1 MKKFRT
7 RLLTYILL
15 GSAYVLIQNVTA
27 YTMPVH
33 ASQVVTSHI
42 QSSVN
47 HMEATASSTA
57 TAQSAAEAPAI
68 TSPDPIVPD
77 MSDIHTLTTPQISK
91 CTATFSSTI
100 RLAWNKIPHT
110 GKYEIYRAKSRKGE
124 YKCIAHTRKPRYT
137 DKTGKV
143 FTTYYY
149 KVKAVPDDSQ
159 TYSDSRYSKVVSA
172 TVRKNAKKIAYVG
185 DSIMTGFRNYG
196 VIKGKNNRE
205 FAKIGIHTYNFY
217 TSDYMKNLLQY
228 NPDRMIIMLGM
239 NSLGGN
245 PGKTQID
252 SILNPYK
259 KILNACHKKNPNME
273 IIVMGVSPTR
283 NSSEVNNTAIRRFN
297 KYLKKYAKTKTYIH
311 YFDTVSFLSD
321 QSGSLKAS
329 YSGGDG
335 IHWSKAG
342 YEVTY
347 KKLQSFLKE
356 W

>member
-1 MKKFRT
+1 MKKFQT
-7 RLLTYILL
+7 RSLLYILL
-15 GSAYVLIQNVTA
+15 GSAWMFSNSI
-27 YTMPVH
+27 
-33 ASQVVTSHI
+33 
-42 QSSVN
+42 SSYAAPLSSTNSLPMQDTV
-47 HMEATASSTA
+47 MVGTQPDAEATALPGADTSQKPSSLTA
-57 TAQSAAEAPAI
+57 TRI
-68 TSPDPIVPD
+68 R
-77 MSDIHTLTTPQISK
+77 K
-91 CTATFSSTI
+91 CTATSNSCI
-100 RLAWNKIPHT
+100 RLTWDKIPYA
-110 GKYEIYRAKSRKGE
+110 GRYEIYRAKSKKGE
-124 YKCIAHTRKPRYT
+124 YKCIASTKKPRYI

-149 KVKAVPDDSQ
+149 KVKAVSGDPGA
-159 TYSDSRYSKVVSA
+159 YSDSHYSKIVSA
-172 TVRKNAKKIAYVG
+172 TVRKKAKKIAYVG
-185 DSIMTGFRNYG
+185 DSIMTGFKNYG

-217 TSDYMKNLLQY
+217 TSNYMKNLLQY

-259 KILNACHKKNPNME
+259 KILNACHKKNPNIE

-297 KYLKKYAKTKTYIH
+297 KYLKKYAQSKPYIH

-321 QSGSLKAS
+321 KSGSLKAS

-347 KKLQSFLKE
+347 KKLKSFLKE